1 MPGQKRAN
9 EPLWFADKLAKMSS
23 QSAGLKKIALAAGSI
38 LVIAGSSLWIYSHHF
53 AAPKINVPLH
63 QAVGRVMAE
72 ETAKLVDNRGK
83 IVVIAIETA
92 HDAELKVQL
101 EEFEKTLKKFSGI
114 TVAKTYM
121 LETENRAKY
130 ATGSGLSAR
139 RFIRIVNKNTA
150 ADALVSFVGAP
161 EMKDEEFGQLQA
173 RPKFIAE
180 SRSVAKLEKL
190 FTKQLLRVA
199 IVSRFQFP
207 APVEGNPGTPR
218 QWFDK
223 RFQVLTAETVGA
235 LPTTA
240 E

>member
-1 MPGQKRAN
+1 M
-9 EPLWFADKLAKMSS
+9 D
-23 QSAGLKKIALAAGSI
+23 LKKVAVAIGSI

-53 AAPKINVPLH
+53 AAPRINVPLH

-72 ETAKLVDNRGK
+72 ETAKLVDNQGR

-92 HDAELKVQL
+92 KDEELKVQL
-101 EEFEKTLKKFSGI
+101 EEFEKTLKKFSRI

-130 ATGSGLSAR
+130 GAGSGLSAR
-139 RFIRIVNKNTA
+139 RFIRIVNKNTT
-150 ADALVSFVGAP
+150 ADAMISFVGAP
-161 EMKDEEFGQLQA
+161 ELKDEEIGQLQA

-180 SRSVAKLEKL
+180 SRSVEKL
-190 FTKQLLRVA
+190 GNLFAKHLLQVA

-207 APVEGNPGTPR
+207 APVEGTPATLR

-235 LPTTA
+235 VP
-240 E
+240 

>member
-1 MPGQKRAN
+1 MT
-9 EPLWFADKLAKMSS
+9 S
-23 QSAGLKKIALAAGSI
+23 QSADLKKVGLAIGSM
-38 LVIAGSSLWIYSHHF
+38 LVIAASSLWIYTHHF

-72 ETAKLVDNRGK
+72 ETAKLVDNQGR

-92 HDAELKVQL
+92 KDAELKVQL
-101 EEFEKTLKKFSGI
+101 EEFERTLKRFSRI

-121 LETENRAKY
+121 LETENRSKY
-130 ATGSGLSAR
+130 GVGSGLSGR
-139 RFIRIVNKNTA
+139 RFIRIVNKNTT
-150 ADALVSFVGAP
+150 ADAMVSFVGAP
-161 EMKDEEFGQLQA
+161 ELKDEEIGQLQA

-180 SRSVAKLEKL
+180 SRSVQKLEKL
-190 FTKQLLRVA
+190 FAKQLLQVA

-207 APVEGNPGTPR
+207 APVEGKPGTLR

-223 RFQVLTAETVGA
+223 RFQIVTAESVGA
-235 LPTTA
+235 LPTGAA

>member
-1 MPGQKRAN
+1 MNKV
-9 EPLWFADKLAKMSS
+9 
-23 QSAGLKKIALAAGSI
+23 ALAVGSV
-38 LVIAGSSLWIYSHHF
+38 LVIAGSSFWIYSHHF

-92 HDAELKVQL
+92 KDPDLKVQL
-101 EEFEKTLKKFSGI
+101 EEFEKTLKKFSGV
-114 TVAKTYM
+114 TVGKTYM
-121 LETENRAKY
+121 LETEGRAKY
-130 ATGSGLSAR
+130 GTGSGLSAR
-139 RFIRIVNKNTA
+139 RLIRIVNKNTT
-150 ADALVSFVGAP
+150 ADAIVSFVGAP
-161 EMKDEEFGQLQA
+161 EFKDDEIGQLQA

-180 SRSVAKLEKL
+180 VRSVEKLEKL
-190 FTKQLLRVA
+190 FAKRLLQVA

-223 RFQVLTAETVGA
+223 RFQVVTAETAGA
-235 LPTTA
+235 VPTGAA

>member
-1 MPGQKRAN
+1 
-9 EPLWFADKLAKMSS
+9 MSS
-23 QSAGLKKIALAAGSI
+23 QSPDLKKVALAIGSI
-38 LVIAGSSLWIYSHHF
+38 LAIAGSSLWIYTHHF

-72 ETAKLVDNRGK
+72 ETAKLVNNQGR

-92 HDAELKVQL
+92 KDAELKIQL
-101 EEFEKTLKKFSGI
+101 EEFEKSLKKFSRI

-130 ATGSGLSAR
+130 GVGSGLSAR
-139 RFIRIVNKNTA
+139 RFIRIVNKNTT
-150 ADALVSFVGAP
+150 ADAMVSFVGAP
-161 EMKDEEFGQLQA
+161 ELKDDEIGQLQA

-180 SRSVAKLEKL
+180 SRSVEKIGNLLAKH
-190 FTKQLLRVA
+190 LLQVA

-207 APVEGNPGTPR
+207 APVEGNPGTLR

-223 RFQVLTAETVGA
+223 RFQVVTAESVGA
-235 LPTTA
+235 LPAAAA

>member
-1 MPGQKRAN
+1 
-9 EPLWFADKLAKMSS
+9 MSS
-23 QSAGLKKIALAAGSI
+23 QSADLKKVVLAAGSI
-38 LVIAGSSLWIYSHHF
+38 LVIVGSSLWIYSHHF
-53 AAPKINVPLH
+53 AAPKINVLLH

-92 HDAELKVQL
+92 QDAELKVQL
-101 EEFEKTLKKFSGI
+101 EEFAKTLKKFSGI
-114 TVAKTYM
+114 TVAKTYL

-130 ATGSGLSAR
+130 GAGSGLSAR
-139 RFIRIVNKNTA
+139 RFIRIVNKNTSA
-150 ADALVSFVGAP
+150 AALVSFVGAP
-161 EMKDEEFGQLQA
+161 ALKDEEIGQLQA

-180 SRSVAKLEKL
+180 SRSVEKLENL
-190 FTKQLLRVA
+190 FAKQRLQVA

-207 APVEGNPGTPR
+207 APVEGNPGTLR

-235 LPTTA
+235 VPTATA

>member
-1 MPGQKRAN
+1 M
-9 EPLWFADKLAKMSS
+9 D
-23 QSAGLKKIALAAGSI
+23 LKKVAVAIGSI

-53 AAPKINVPLH
+53 AAPRINVPLH

-72 ETAKLVDNRGK
+72 ETAKLVDNQGR

-92 HDAELKVQL
+92 KDAELKVQL
-101 EEFEKTLKKFSGI
+101 EEFEKTLKKFSRI

-130 ATGSGLSAR
+130 GAGSGLSAR
-139 RFIRIVNKNTA
+139 RFIRIVNKNTT
-150 ADALVSFVGAP
+150 ADAMISFVGAP
-161 EMKDEEFGQLQA
+161 ELKDEEFGQLQA

-180 SRSVAKLEKL
+180 SRSAEKL
-190 FTKQLLRVA
+190 TKLFAKQLLQVA

-207 APVEGNPGTPR
+207 APVEGNPGTLR

-223 RFQVLTAETVGA
+223 RFQVVTAETVGA
-235 LPTTA
+235 LPTGTA

>member
-1 MPGQKRAN
+1 MKKA
-9 EPLWFADKLAKMSS
+9 A
-23 QSAGLKKIALAAGSI
+23 SAVGSI
-38 LVIAGSSLWIYSHHF
+38 LVIAGSSLWIYFHHF
-53 AAPKINVPLH
+53 AAPRINVPLH

-83 IVVIAIETA
+83 IVLIAIETA
-92 HDAELKVQL
+92 QDAELKVQL

-130 ATGSGLSAR
+130 GTGSGLSAR

-161 EMKDEEFGQLQA
+161 ELKDEEIGQLQA

-180 SRSVAKLEKL
+180 SRSVAKLENPFAKR
-190 FTKQLLRVA
+190 LLQVA

-207 APVEGNPGTPR
+207 APVEGNPGTLR

-223 RFQVLTAETVGA
+223 RFQVVTAESVGA
-235 LPTTA
+235 VPTATA

>member
-1 MPGQKRAN
+1 
-9 EPLWFADKLAKMSS
+9 MSA
-23 QSAGLKKIALAAGSI
+23 QSADLKKVALAAGSI
-38 LVIAGSSLWIYSHHF
+38 LAIAASSLWIYFHHF

-130 ATGSGLSAR
+130 GTGSGLSAR
-139 RFIRIVNKNTA
+139 RFIRIVNKNTTA
-150 ADALVSFVGAP
+150 AALVSFVGTP
-161 EMKDEEFGQLQA
+161 ELKDDEVGQLQA

-180 SRSVAKLEKL
+180 SRSVGKLGNL
-190 FTKQLLRVA
+190 FSKRLLQVA

-207 APVEGNPGTPR
+207 APVEGKPGTLR

-223 RFQVLTAETVGA
+223 RFQVVTAEMVDA
-235 LPTTA
+235 LPAATA

>member
-1 MPGQKRAN
+1 MNRGQTN
-9 EPLWFADKLAKMSS
+9 MSA
-23 QSAGLKKIALAAGSI
+23 QSADLKRVALAAGSI
-38 LVIAGSSLWIYSHHF
+38 LAIAASSLWIYFHHF

-92 HDAELKVQL
+92 KDPELKVQL
-101 EEFEKTLKKFSGI
+101 EEFEKTLKKFSRI
-114 TVAKTYM
+114 TVAETYM

-130 ATGSGLSAR
+130 GTGSGLSAR
-139 RFIRIVNKNTA
+139 RLIRIVNKNTT

-161 EMKDEEFGQLQA
+161 ELKDEEIGQLQA

-180 SRSVAKLEKL
+180 SRSVAKLENL
-190 FTKQLLRVA
+190 FAKRLLQVA
-199 IVSRFQFP
+199 IVCRFQFP
-207 APVEGNPGTPR
+207 APVEGNPGTLR

-223 RFQVLTAETVGA
+223 RFQIVTAETVGA
-235 LPTTA
+235 IPTGAA

>member
-1 MPGQKRAN
+1 M
-9 EPLWFADKLAKMSS
+9 
-23 QSAGLKKIALAAGSI
+23 KKVALATGSI
-38 LVIAGSSLWIYSHHF
+38 LVIAGSSLWIYIHHF

-72 ETAKLVDNRGK
+72 ETAKLVDNKGK

-92 HDAELKVQL
+92 RDAELKVQL
-101 EEFEKTLKKFSGI
+101 DEFEKTLKKLSGI

-121 LETENRAKY
+121 LETDNRAKY
-130 ATGSGLSAR
+130 GTGSGLSAR

-161 EMKDEEFGQLQA
+161 ELKDDEIGQLQA

-180 SRSVAKLEKL
+180 SRSAEKL
-190 FTKQLLRVA
+190 TKLFAKQLLQVA

-207 APVEGNPGTPR
+207 APVEGNPGTLR

-223 RFQVLTAETVGA
+223 RFQVVTAETVGA
-235 LPTTA
+235 LPTGTA

>member
-1 MPGQKRAN
+1 
-9 EPLWFADKLAKMSS
+9 MSS
-23 QSAGLKKIALAAGSI
+23 QSPDLKKVALAIGSI
-38 LVIAGSSLWIYSHHF
+38 LAIAGSSLWIYTHHF

-72 ETAKLVDNRGK
+72 ETAKLVNNQGR

-92 HDAELKVQL
+92 KDAELKIQL
-101 EEFEKTLKKFSGI
+101 EEFEKSLKKFSRI

-130 ATGSGLSAR
+130 GAGSGLSTR
-139 RFIRIVNKNTA
+139 RFIRIVNKNTT
-150 ADALVSFVGAP
+150 ADAMVSFVGAP
-161 EMKDEEFGQLQA
+161 ELKDDEIGQLQA

-180 SRSVAKLEKL
+180 SRSVEKIGNLLAKH
-190 FTKQLLRVA
+190 LLQVA

-207 APVEGNPGTPR
+207 APVEGKPGTLR

-223 RFQVLTAETVGA
+223 RFQVVTAEMVGA
-235 LPTTA
+235 LPTGAA

>member
-1 MPGQKRAN
+1 M
-9 EPLWFADKLAKMSS
+9 
-23 QSAGLKKIALAAGSI
+23 KKVALAIGSI
-38 LVIAGSSLWIYSHHF
+38 LVIAGSSVWIYTHHF
-53 AAPKINVPLH
+53 AAPKINVALH

-72 ETAKLVDNRGK
+72 ETAKLLDNQGR

-92 HDAELKVQL
+92 QDPELKVQL
-101 EEFEKTLKKFSGI
+101 EEFEKTLKKFRGI

-130 ATGSGLSAR
+130 GAGSGLSAG
-139 RFIRIVNKNTA
+139 RFIRIVNKNTT
-150 ADALVSFVGAP
+150 ADAMVSFVGAP
-161 EMKDEEFGQLQA
+161 ELKDDEIGQLQA

-180 SRSVAKLEKL
+180 SRSVEKIGNLLAKR
-190 FTKQLLRVA
+190 LLQVA

-223 RFQVLTAETVGA
+223 RFQVVTAEMVGA
-235 LPTTA
+235 IPTGAA